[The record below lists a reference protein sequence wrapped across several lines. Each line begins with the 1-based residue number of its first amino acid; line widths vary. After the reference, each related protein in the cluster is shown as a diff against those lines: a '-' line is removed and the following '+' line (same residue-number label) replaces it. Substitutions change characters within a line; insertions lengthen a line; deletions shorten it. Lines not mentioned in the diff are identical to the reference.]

1 MKVSVSAFARYRL
14 FSIWKWVRDNSS
26 RHNADKLESRIME
39 RVDGLA
45 RHPLKGPIEP
55 ALAFMDR
62 GHRYLIH
69 GRYKIIYRV
78 EGALVIVTD
87 FFDTKQHPSRMRG

>member
-26 RHNADKLESRIME
+26 RHNADRLESRIME

-45 RHPLKGPIEP
+45 RHPL
-55 ALAFMDR
+55 
-62 GHRYLIH
+62 
-69 GRYKIIYRV
+69 
-78 EGALVIVTD
+78 
-87 FFDTKQHPSRMRG
+87 